1 MTDDVRQ
8 ICSCLQASA
17 NCFSLYIYKKQETL
31 HGRETAVCLWERC
44 GILITGKMIPE
55 ILLLP
60 SKRTELCYIGAA
72 ALVLVSVRVCVYLLH
87 RCVATDQ
94 LLPEVGDV
102 MVEPLHVLLEV
113 LPEVQEGL
121 LHFTLELLKPK
132 TTKSSTLTR
141 RR

>member
-17 NCFSLYIYKKQETL
+17 NCFTLYICKKQETF
-31 HGRETAVCLWERC
+31 HGRETAVCLWKRC
-44 GILITGKMIPE
+44 GILITSKTIPE

-60 SKRTELCYIGAA
+60 SRKTELCSVAV
-72 ALVLVSVRVCVYLLH
+72 LVLISVCVCAYLLH

-113 LPEVQEGL
+113 LPEVQKRL
-121 LHFTLELLKPK
+121 LHLTLELLKPQ
-132 TTKSSTLTR
+132 TTNSSTLTSST
-141 RR
+141 

>member
-1 MTDDVRQ
+1 
-8 ICSCLQASA
+8 
-17 NCFSLYIYKKQETL
+17 
-31 HGRETAVCLWERC
+31 
-44 GILITGKMIPE
+44 MIPE